1 MRPQDAIALA
11 IAVADSASPV
21 PSLGD
26 VYVPPQSAGT
36 APKRDQQKK
45 HTIRVVRGKRQKHS
59 LKVRTAASKQ
69 QSLHH
74 PSPRPNRRGKVM
86 EVVDE

>member
-11 IAVADSASPV
+11 IAVADSASPISTK
-21 PSLGD
+21 PGEYIPL
-26 VYVPPQSAGT
+26 QKAAGT

-45 HTIRVVRGKRQKHS
+45 HTTRVARGKRQKHS
-59 LKVRTAASKQ
+59 LKVRTTSGKQ

-74 PSPRPNRRGKVM
+74 PSPRPNRKGEEK
-86 EVVDE
+86 EE